1 MLDRFPGYDVLT
13 KRNSPSWNRK
23 TREIINRRLALS
35 LEPRFFTEAEFALV
49 GVLADLIVPQPKS
62 RPPIPIAALVD
73 DQLYEGKGD
82 GFRHAGMPRQREAWR
97 LGLQAL
103 NTESRQTSGKHFEQL
118 SVTEQNALL
127 ARMQRGELQ
136 GAVWGEMSAKTFFEN
151 RMAHDIVR
159 AYYAHPTAWSEI
171 GWGGPAS
178 PRGYVRMGFDERDP
192 WEAAEVKA
200 GDVASARQKNR
211 RVG

>member
-49 GVLADLIVPQPKS
+49 GVIADRIVPQPQN

-73 DQLYEGKGD
+73 DQLYQDQGRR
-82 GFRHAGMPRQREAWR
+82 FSPCRHAAPARGLAAWASR
-97 LGLQAL
+97 AD
-103 NTESRQTSGKHFEQL
+103 TESQQTSGKHFEQL
-118 SVTEQNALL
+118 SVTEQDALL
-127 ARMQRGELQ
+127 ARMQRGELKD
-136 GAVWGEMSAKTFFEN
+136 AVWGEISAKTFFEN

-200 GDVASARQKNR
+200 GDVANARQKNR